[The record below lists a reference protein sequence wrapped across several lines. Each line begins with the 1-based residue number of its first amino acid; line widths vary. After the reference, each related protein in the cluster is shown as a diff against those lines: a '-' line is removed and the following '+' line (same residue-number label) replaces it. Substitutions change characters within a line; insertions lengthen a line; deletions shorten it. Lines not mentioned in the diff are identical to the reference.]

1 MLRPIAIS
9 AVIAFGLYAALV
21 EIWSPNVH
29 AGQDQEADNAIA
41 VERFLY
47 DDPAPEAAIVGS
59 SQAQHIPAAALGPR
73 VANLALAAENPLVGL
88 TIIAR
93 SGRVPRRIYVEIN
106 QIAGPVDTALVDA
119 VFAEPGYTLKRFVK
133 ALRTTYQPANVLVS
147 LVRRTARGRD
157 EIFYPKLADPALH
170 EALVARERGLL
181 DVPPNA
187 AALDGNLAEAK
198 RLVATLAAR
207 GAEMVFFEMPI
218 EPQFE
223 QAAGVVAVRRAVHA
237 AFPPNG
243 ACWNDIDAPI
253 GLPTTDGVHVDSDA
267 AASFG
272 QSLVQTICSR
282 PAVAAEPPQRH

>member
-1 MLRPIAIS
+1 MLRSIAIS

-21 EIWSPNVH
+21 EIWSPNVR

-47 DDPAPEAAIVGS
+47 DGPVPEAAIVGS
-59 SQAQHIPAAALGPR
+59 SQAQHIPAAALGPH

-106 QIAGPVDTALVDA
+106 QIGGPVDTVLADA
-119 VFAEPGYTLKRFVK
+119 FFAEPGYTLKRIVK

-147 LVRRTARGRD
+147 QIRRAVRGRD
-157 EIFYPKLADPALH
+157 EIFYPKLDDPALH
-170 EALVARERGLL
+170 DALVAREQGLL
-181 DVPPNA
+181 DLPPDA
-187 AALDGNLAEAK
+187 AVLDRNLAEAK
-198 RLVATLAAR
+198 QLIAALAAR

-237 AFPPNG
+237 AFPPDQT
-243 ACWNDIDAPI
+243 CWNAADAPA
-253 GLPTTDGVHVDSDA
+253 GLPTTDGIHVDSDTA
-267 AASFG
+267 ARFES
-272 QSLVQTICSR
+272 SLVETICHQ
-282 PAVAAEPPQRH
+282 PAVPPQRH

>member
-1 MLRPIAIS
+1 MLRSIAIS
-9 AVIAFGLYAALV
+9 AAIAFGLYAALV
-21 EIWSPNVH
+21 EIWSPNVR

-47 DDPAPEAAIVGS
+47 DDPAPGAAIVGS
-59 SQAQHIPAAALGPR
+59 SQAQHIPTAALGPR
-73 VANLALAAENPLVGL
+73 VANLALAAQNPLVGL

-93 SGRVPRRIYVEIN
+93 SGRMPRQIYVEIN
-106 QIAGPVDTALVDA
+106 QIGGPVDTALVDA
-119 VFAEPGYTLKRFVK
+119 FFAEPGYTLKRIVK

-170 EALVARERGLL
+170 DALVAREQGLL
-181 DVPPNA
+181 NMPPDA
-187 AALDGNLAEAK
+187 ATLDRNLAEAK
-198 RLVATLAAR
+198 HLVAVLAAR

-218 EPQFE
+218 EPRFE

-237 AFPPNG
+237 AFPSDG
-243 ACWNDIDAPI
+243 TCWNDVDAPA
-253 GLPTTDGVHVDSDA
+253 GLPTTDGVHVDSDT

-272 QSLVQTICSR
+272 SSLVETACHQ
-282 PAVAAEPPQRH
+282 PAVPPQRH